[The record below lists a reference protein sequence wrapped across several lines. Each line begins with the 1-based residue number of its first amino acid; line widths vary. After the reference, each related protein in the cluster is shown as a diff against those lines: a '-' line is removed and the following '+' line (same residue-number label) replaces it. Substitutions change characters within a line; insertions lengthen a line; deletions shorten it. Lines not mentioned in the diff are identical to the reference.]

1 MEKTTATI
9 APTAGID
16 IAKDRL
22 DVALHPA
29 GETRQFGNDR
39 HGHGK
44 LLRWL
49 RTRAVACVIFEA
61 TGAYGRDLERR
72 LEQSAL
78 PFARVNPR
86 HARWFAEAT
95 GRLAKT
101 DRVPTPMRR
110 AASGAPVDALMLARF
125 GAALARECR
134 PLRSETLDQLA
145 ELVAARRALVK
156 DRTATLNRQKTVRVA
171 LLTRQAARRLT
182 QIDAQIRA
190 IDAAARALIEGD
202 PDLDRRRAILESIR
216 GFGETTAIALLA
228 EMPELGTLDEKQ
240 AAALAGL
247 APMTRQS
254 GKWKGKSKI
263 QGGRGHVRQ
272 TLVMPAMVAA
282 RFNAERK
289 AKLETLTKAGKPAE
303 VAITAVMRKLVV
315 LANALLRDD
324 RLWTPKPA
332 RPSRMLLLYSPPI
345 NR

>member
-1 MEKTTATI
+1 MTTTI

-22 DVALHPA
+22 DVALHPS
-29 GETRQFGNDR
+29 GETNQFANDR
-39 HGHGK
+39 RGHGK

-49 RTRAVACVIFEA
+49 GKRAVACVIFEA
-61 TGAYGRDLERR
+61 TGAYGRELERR
-72 LEQSAL
+72 LEKSAV

-86 HARWFAEAT
+86 HARRFAEAT

-101 DRVPTPMRR
+101 DRV
-110 AASGAPVDALMLARF
+110 DALMLARF
-125 GAALARECR
+125 GAALEPECR

-156 DRTATLNRQKTVRVA
+156 DRTATLNRQKTLRTP
-171 LLTRQAARRLT
+171 LLAKQAARRLT
-182 QIDAQIRA
+182 QIDAQIPKARLGA
-190 IDAAARALIEGD
+190 IDEAARAVVRRD
-202 PDLDRRRAILESIR
+202 PNLDRRRAILESIR
-216 GFGETTAIALLA
+216 GFGETTATALLA

-263 QGGRGHVRQ
+263 QGAIIAGNWAHVRQ
-272 TLVMPAMVAA
+272 TLFMPAMVAA
-282 RFNAERK
+282 RFNDDMK
-289 AKLETLTKAGKPAE
+289 AKLATLQKAGKPAK

-332 RPSRMLLLYSPPI
+332 
-345 NR
+345 

>member
-1 MEKTTATI
+1 MTETL

-29 GETRQFGNDR
+29 GDARQFANDQR
-39 HGHGK
+39 GHGK

-49 RTRAVACVIFEA
+49 GKRAVACVVFEA
-61 TGAYGRDLERR
+61 TGSYGRELERR
-72 LEQSAL
+72 LQQAAV

-86 HARWFAEAT
+86 HARRFAEAT

-101 DRVPTPMRR
+101 DRV
-110 AASGAPVDALMLARF
+110 DARMLARF
-125 GAALARECR
+125 GAVLEPECR

-156 DRTATLNRQKTVRVA
+156 DRTAILNRQKTLRVT
-171 LLTRQAARRLT
+171 LLARQAARRLT
-182 QIDAQIRA
+182 QIDAQIKA
-190 IDAAARALIEGD
+190 IDAAARALVESD

-216 GFGETTAIALLA
+216 GFGGTTAIALLA
-228 EMPELGTLDEKQ
+228 AMPELGTLDEKQ

-263 QGGRGHVRQ
+263 QGG
-272 TLVMPAMVAA
+272 
-282 RFNAERK
+282 
-289 AKLETLTKAGKPAE
+289 
-303 VAITAVMRKLVV
+303 
-315 LANALLRDD
+315 
-324 RLWTPKPA
+324 
-332 RPSRMLLLYSPPI
+332 
-345 NR
+345 